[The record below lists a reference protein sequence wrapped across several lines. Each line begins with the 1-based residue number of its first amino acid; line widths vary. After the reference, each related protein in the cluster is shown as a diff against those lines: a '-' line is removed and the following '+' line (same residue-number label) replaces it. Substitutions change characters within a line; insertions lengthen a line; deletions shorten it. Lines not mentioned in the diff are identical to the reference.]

1 LNANFTKT
9 EYLLHISAYLKT
21 RSYIYMKRLLFFIC
35 FCIFIHFGANAQI
48 KKKFQNRNELISA
61 IIDSN
66 SIKGLFVNLSKIRPD
81 SKDSIINLGKTIFL
95 QSTKINW
102 TYGKAVST
110 EKIGRVYWSLGQY
123 DSALFYHYISLKEFK
138 KLNLWK
144 DYWDVVVMIGQD
156 YANSTKYDEA
166 LIYLN
171 AALHEYQ
178 FRKEEGGVVYVLGI
192 LGWVYSNKGDYAT
205 YSQLLYQKLK
215 NEAIRKDSFVLL
227 RANFDLVA
235 NNLDLNKINEAEQIL
250 NNWLPFIKK
259 HNIYT
264 ADLEYTTLR
273 IRIAKSQNQVD
284 TLLYYLQ
291 QEKAIG
297 HQINDKYWVA
307 DAFAVEG
314 NYYASINKNKIALY
328 HYDSAYYYFKL
339 FNQFKELVSVNCS
352 KARCYLKLGNTKA
365 ASLAMNEASELIK
378 KFNSKGSNF
387 EYYEAKYLVDSA
399 LSNWTSAFKYLQL
412 YHELSKQIYNQSNTQ
427 QILEL
432 QIRLESDK
440 RETILK
446 EKNKIIFLGFIG
458 LAIVTLS
465 ILVFLIIL
473 YFKNKRV
480 KKLYEI
486 QRTMLH
492 EIHHRVKNNLQLI
505 SGFIQLQ
512 LNKTDDAKGRDA
524 LEESINN
531 IQVVSLVHE
540 NLYSQASD
548 LVNLN
553 NYIQDLC
560 IGIKSISKTIIH
572 PEIKLQCDEI
582 LLNIDQSIPVG
593 LIVNELI
600 TNSIKHAFK
609 GIEHQKKEI
618 EINISTKNHIVQIS
632 YFDNGIGFNLD
643 NVNKTSIGLKLLKM
657 LVQELHG
664 TYKMNG
670 HNGCNFELKFRN
682 KTK

>member
-1 LNANFTKT
+1 MKQFYFLLAFIIFGQLGLMAQVKKKSLVENNHSFTSVDSNF
-9 EYLLHISAYLKT
+9 
-21 RSYIYMKRLLFFIC
+21 
-35 FCIFIHFGANAQI
+35 I
-48 KKKFQNRNELISA
+48 KK
-61 IIDSN
+61 
-66 SIKGLFVNLSKIRPD
+66 LFIQTNKIRPE
-81 SKDSIINLGKTIFL
+81 SKDSLITEGKNIFHL
-95 QSTKINW
+95 SKKINW
-102 TYGKAVST
+102 TYGMAVSS
-110 EKIGRVYWSLGQY
+110 ERIGRIYWSLGQY

-138 KLNLWK
+138 KINLWK

-166 LIYLN
+166 LVYLN

-215 NEAIRKDSFVLL
+215 NELIRKDSFLLL
-227 RANFDLVA
+227 RANFDLAV
-235 NNLDLNKINEAEQIL
+235 NNLDLNKIIEAEKIL
-250 NNWLPFIKK
+250 MDWWPFIKK
-259 HNIYT
+259 QNPYFLN
-264 ADLEYTTLR
+264 LEYTTLK

-284 TLLYYLQ
+284 SLLYYLQ
-291 QEKAIG
+291 QEKVIG
-297 HQINDKYWVA
+297 HQNNDKYWVA
-307 DAFAVEG
+307 DAFANFG
-314 NYYASINKNKIALY
+314 NYYTSINKNKIGLY

-339 FNQFKELVSVNCS
+339 SNQTKELVSVNCS
-352 KARCYLKLGNTKA
+352 KAKCYLKLGNTKA
-365 ASLAMNEASELIK
+365 ASLAMKEASELIK
-378 KFNSKGSNF
+378 KFNSKGSNL

-399 LSNWTSAFKYLQL
+399 LSNWTSAFKYLQF
-412 YHELSKQIYNQSNTQ
+412 YHELSKQIYNQTNTQ

-440 RETILK
+440 RETLLK
-446 EKNKIIFLGFIG
+446 EKNKVIFLGFIG

-465 ILVFLIIL
+465 ILAFSIIL

-480 KKLYEI
+480 KKLNEI

-553 NYIQDLC
+553 NYIQGLC
-560 IGIKSISKTIIH
+560 IGIRSILKTMIH
-572 PEIKLQCDEI
+572 PEIKVQCDEI

-593 LIVNELI
+593 LIINELI

-609 GIEHQKKEI
+609 GKENQKLEI
-618 EINISTKNHIVQIS
+618 VINISTKNQIVQIS
-632 YFDNGIGFNLD
+632 YSDNGTGFNLD

-670 HNGCNFELKFRN
+670 QNGCYFELNFRN